1 MENSLIIPAS
11 LIAISILGA
20 GASIAAGIGDG
31 LVSGRAIESMAR
43 QPEMASDLRTNMFIC
58 IGLIESLPIIAIV
71 IAFVLLFAN
80 PFV

>member
-11 LIAISILGA
+11 LIAISILGG

>member
-11 LIAISILGA
+11 LIAIGMLGA

-43 QPEMASDLRTNMFIC
+43 QPEMASDLRTNMFIS